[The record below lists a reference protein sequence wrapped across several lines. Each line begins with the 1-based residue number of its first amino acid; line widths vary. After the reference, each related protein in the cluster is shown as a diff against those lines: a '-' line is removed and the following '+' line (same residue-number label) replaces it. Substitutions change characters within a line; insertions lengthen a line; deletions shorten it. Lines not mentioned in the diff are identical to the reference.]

1 MNAALKNFC
10 LLLGFYLF
18 QGLIFTLLFYKASWF
33 NSNSLLNWDA
43 QHYFKIATDGYD
55 HTRTAFFPLFP
66 LIWKYW
72 GMGLIAI
79 SAFNS
84 LLFISSFA
92 YLSALYKFNWK
103 LLLIIAAVPSFI
115 FFFVPYTESVFFA
128 GSVLLLTGYKK
139 SDYRFVFV
147 GLLVASFAR
156 PAASVF
162 LPAIILVEILM
173 RKSTTDAIKKISL
186 STAAL
191 VLGMAAAFAV
201 HRYFTGNWLGF
212 FDVQQNVW
220 ENRLQIPSLPL
231 RSWAGIKIV
240 ILDGSAL
247 FVCLLSAWQLLK
259 WFIPNLKSF
268 KIDQEKGLVFSLFY
282 LTGIG
287 LLVLF
292 YRDGSLFSL
301 NRFAFA
307 TAFFVVVAGHFGHQK
322 FENRALFWILGM
334 LVWWLLFNSYVHI
347 ATFSKH
353 LLVTAF
359 LALTV
364 LAFHRSQRI
373 SALAMHLL
381 FVGFSLLQLYLL
393 YRHLSNLWVG

>member
-1 MNAALKNFC
+1 MIATLKNFG
-10 LLLGFYLF
+10 LLLGYYLF
-18 QGLIFTLLFYKASWF
+18 QGLIFTILFYKASWF
-33 NSNSLLNWDA
+33 NSHSLLNWDA
-43 QHYFKIATDGYD
+43 QHYYKITTEGYD
-55 HTRTAFFPLFP
+55 YTRTAFFPLFP
-66 LIWKYW
+66 LIWKYS
-72 GMGLIAI
+72 GLGLLAI
-79 SAFNS
+79 SVFNG
-84 LLFISSFA
+84 LLFLGSFA
-92 YLSALYKFNWK
+92 WLSSLYKINWK
-103 LLLIIAAVPSFI
+103 LLLIIASVPSFI

-139 SDYRFVFV
+139 ADYRFVFV

-162 LPAIILVEILM
+162 LPAIILLEILT
-173 RKSTTDAIKKISL
+173 RTSTTDAAKKISL

-191 VLGMAAAFAV
+191 VLGMVAAFAV

-212 FDVQQNVW
+212 FEVQQNVW

-240 ILDGSAL
+240 ILDGTAL

-268 KIDQEKGLVFSLFY
+268 KINQEKGLVFSLFY

-287 LLVLF
+287 LLVLL

-301 NRFAFA
+301 NRFSFA

-322 FENRALFWILGM
+322 FENRALFWITGM

-353 LLVTAF
+353 LLITAF
-359 LALTV
+359 LSLTV
-364 LAFHRSQRI
+364 LAFQRSQRI
-373 SALAMHLL
+373 SAVAMPLL
-381 FVGFSLLQLYLL
+381 FIGFSLLQLYLL

>member
-1 MNAALKNFC
+1 
-10 LLLGFYLF
+10 
-18 QGLIFTLLFYKASWF
+18 
-33 NSNSLLNWDA
+33 
-43 QHYFKIATDGYD
+43 
-55 HTRTAFFPLFP
+55 
-66 LIWKYW
+66 
-72 GMGLIAI
+72 
-79 SAFNS
+79 
-84 LLFISSFA
+84 
-92 YLSALYKFNWK
+92 
-103 LLLIIAAVPSFI
+103 
-115 FFFVPYTESVFFA
+115 VFFA

-139 SDYRFVFV
+139 ADYRFVFV

-162 LPAIILVEILM
+162 LPAIILLEILT
-173 RKSTTDAIKKISL
+173 RTSTTDAAKKISL

-191 VLGMAAAFAV
+191 VLGMVAAFAV

-212 FDVQQNVW
+212 FEVQQNVW

-240 ILDGSAL
+240 ILDGTAL

-268 KIDQEKGLVFSLFY
+268 KINQEKGLVFSLFY

-287 LLVLF
+287 LLVLL

-301 NRFAFA
+301 NRFSFA

-322 FENRALFWILGM
+322 FENRTLFWVTGM

-353 LLVTAF
+353 LLITAF
-359 LALTV
+359 LSLTV
-364 LAFHRSQRI
+364 LAFQRSQRI
-373 SALAMHLL
+373 SAVAMPLL
-381 FVGFSLLQLYLL
+381 FIGFSLLQLYLL